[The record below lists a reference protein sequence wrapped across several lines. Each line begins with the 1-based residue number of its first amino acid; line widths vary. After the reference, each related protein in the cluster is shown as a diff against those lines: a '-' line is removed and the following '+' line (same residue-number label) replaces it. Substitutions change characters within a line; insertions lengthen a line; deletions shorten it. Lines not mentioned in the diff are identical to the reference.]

1 MAQWGVIFIMVSF
14 DPLRWFHSLS
24 QLPGSG
30 ELKHKA
36 ALPKEAHAKTLFIFK
51 YNGKAQ

>member
-1 MAQWGVIFIMVSF
+1 MAQWGVIFITVSF
-14 DPLRWFHSLS
+14 DPLMWCRSLS
-24 QLPGSG
+24 QLPGTK

-36 ALPKEAHAKTLFIFK
+36 ASPKEAPAKTLFIFI